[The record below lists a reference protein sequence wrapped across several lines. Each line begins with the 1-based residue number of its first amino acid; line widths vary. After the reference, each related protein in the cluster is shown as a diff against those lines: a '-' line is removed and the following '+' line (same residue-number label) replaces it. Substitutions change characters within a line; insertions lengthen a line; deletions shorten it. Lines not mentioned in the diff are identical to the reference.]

1 MFNFLALKM
10 KLHGANP
17 LNMFNFR
24 MCNHFLLKGAAG
36 TLTSF
41 HIGNASFVQK
51 MTLVGSSRVLKNF
64 ILIRPNVV
72 KCKELLSI
80 TREPK
85 LR

>member
-1 MFNFLALKM
+1 
-10 KLHGANP
+10 
-17 LNMFNFR
+17 
-24 MCNHFLLKGAAG
+24 MCNHFLQKGVAG
-36 TLTSF
+36 TILSL

-51 MTLVGSSRVLKNF
+51 MTLICSSRVLKDF

-72 KCKELLSI
+72 KCKELLST